1 MRSLQDS
8 IARIMCLRNSQS
20 VKRYFAVSKR
30 TPFFKAQAI
39 CFLSSFGYCHV
50 RNSGHRIHRHFMTSC
65 SSQGK
70 KDSSGK
76 SGMSCIRNDVI
87 DHESKVKKPKR
98 NKYQNSVSTYNEQM
112 TSLLQFCI
120 RMCSF
125 TY

>member
-1 MRSLQDS
+1 MLLVPKEFTKRQK
-8 IARIMCLRNSQS
+8 IFHSQQ
-20 VKRYFAVSKR
+20 K

-76 SGMSCIRNDVI
+76 SGMSCIQNDVI

-98 NKYQNSVSTYNEQM
+98 NKYSEIGLSK
-112 TSLLQFCI
+112 SLKSQ
-120 RMCSF
+120 
-125 TY
+125 